1 MDIWLQLI
9 LLVILIF
16 INGFFAASEM
26 AIVSSNRL
34 VIEEEAD
41 KGRKKAKTLLKLLDD
56 ESKFLSTIQ
65 VVITL
70 AGMFSASSAAVQLAV
85 PVGRLFEKLG
95 TSVNAGYTIAIVV
108 LTILVAFFNL
118 VFGELVPKRVALIK
132 KEKLAI
138 AVAPVIMFFKVI
150 LTPFVWLLSGTTNL
164 VLRVFGYKRHEEEGE
179 FTKEEMKRL
188 LKAGKASGSLSDNE
202 SKMIA
207 SVFMLEQFD
216 ASDIM
221 TPRKLVYA
229 IDVDDDIKK
238 IIDEY
243 IENGYSRVPVYEKD
257 IDNIIGILYNKDL
270 LRALKN
276 KGNHNINLKEIL
288 RPVYFVSETMKADK
302 MFQEMQHNHSYI
314 AIVIDEFGGF
324 SGIVTLEDLVEEI
337 VGNIYDEDDQSDI
350 RLVAEDTYLTK
361 GIVPIQDINR
371 TLDVEIPISTDDSY
385 DSVGGLLIYLLERL
399 PNEEDKNKTLEFA
412 NLEFKIIDV
421 KKNTINKVQIK
432 ILKQENIEEED

>member
-1 MDIWLQLI
+1 M
-9 LLVILIF
+9 
-16 INGFFAASEM
+16 
-26 AIVSSNRL
+26 
-34 VIEEEAD
+34 
-41 KGRKKAKTLLKLLDD
+41 
-56 ESKFLSTIQ
+56 STIQ

-85 PVGRLFEKLG
+85 PVGKLFEKLG

-164 VLRVFGYKRHEEEGE
+164 VLRIFGYKRHEEEGE

-270 LRALKN
+270 LRALKK

-302 MFQEMQHNHSYI
+302 MFSRD
-314 AIVIDEFGGF
+314 A
-324 SGIVTLEDLVEEI
+324 T
-337 VGNIYDEDDQSDI
+337 
-350 RLVAEDTYLTK
+350 
-361 GIVPIQDINR
+361 
-371 TLDVEIPISTDDSY
+371 
-385 DSVGGLLIYLLERL
+385 
-399 PNEEDKNKTLEFA
+399 
-412 NLEFKIIDV
+412 
-421 KKNTINKVQIK
+421 
-432 ILKQENIEEED
+432 